1 MINLS
6 IKDMWAGFIDERH
19 QLFGQVGLV
28 CEQCTTVDEVENPRM
43 TTMLQNE
50 KTHTSLV
57 RHAVNSAAN
66 ENDWLNVQ
74 V

>member
-1 MINLS
+1 M
-6 IKDMWAGFIDERH
+6 
-19 QLFGQVGLV
+19 

-66 ENDWLNVQ
+66 END
-74 V
+74 